1 MKTICRRLAELKT
14 KPEAR
19 PGRADEK
26 GEWVSVPPSLG
37 PVTRLREH
45 NERVLHLR
53 QHIREV
59 NLRQRLM
66 YGFGAGVVLCV
77 LGVAVPTALTWRRFD
92 MAPFNT
98 VLVLLGVVFV
108 VGFVGSSWIETV
120 RHEGPRPGTSGD
132 RLTREELELELEIAV
147 ENRLIDATPLDIPIR
162 NRQFAYRE
170 SIPEELDQL
179 RKESHR
185 YRRRHN
191 FFQLLI
197 IIGSI
202 ANAGA
207 QSFSDTTQP
216 LKSIIIGLTMLIA
229 ICAGITGY
237 YKFRERS
244 FNLQQTADS
253 MEEHAN
259 AFHLGLPPYDSADPA
274 ANLAL
279 LTARVETLRVEQ
291 RRREQQLDQ
300 PPEARDQSG

>member
-1 MKTICRRLAELKT
+1 
-14 KPEAR
+14 
-19 PGRADEK
+19 
-26 GEWVSVPPSLG
+26 
-37 PVTRLREH
+37 
-45 NERVLHLR
+45 
-53 QHIREV
+53 
-59 NLRQRLM
+59 M

-92 MAPFNT
+92 MAPINT
-98 VLVLLGVVFV
+98 VLLLLSVAFAVAFV
-108 VGFVGSSWIETV
+108 ASSWIETI
-120 RHEGPRPGTSGD
+120 RHPGPRPGTSGN
-132 RLTREELELELEIAV
+132 RLTREELELDLEIAI
-147 ENRLIDATPLDIPIR
+147 ESRLIDATPLDIPIR
-162 NRQFAYRE
+162 NRQFAFTE

-179 RKESHR
+179 RKESRH

-191 FFQLLI
+191 LFQLLI

-216 LKSIIIGLTMLIA
+216 LKSIIIGLTMMVA

-253 MEEHAN
+253 IEEHAN
-259 AFHLGLPPYDSADPA
+259 AFYLGLPPYDGTDSA

-279 LTARVETLRVEQ
+279 LTAKVEILRVEQ

-300 PPEARDQSG
+300 PSETRDQAG

>member
-1 MKTICRRLAELKT
+1 MA
-14 KPEAR
+14 
-19 PGRADEK
+19 
-26 GEWVSVPPSLG
+26 
-37 PVTRLREH
+37 RLRAH
-45 NERVLHLR
+45 NGRILELR
-53 QHIREV
+53 QHIRGV

-92 MAPFNT
+92 MAPINT
-98 VLVLLGVVFV
+98 VLVLLAVAFAVAFV
-108 VGFVGSSWIETV
+108 ASSWIETI
-120 RHEGPRPGTSGD
+120 RHPGPRPGTSGN
-132 RLTREELELELEIAV
+132 RLTREELELDLEIAI
-147 ENRLIDATPLDIPIR
+147 ESRLIDATPLDIPIR
-162 NRQFAYRE
+162 NRQFAFTE

-179 RKESHR
+179 RKESRH

-191 FFQLLI
+191 LFQLLI

-216 LKSIIIGLTMLIA
+216 LKSIIIGLTMMVA

-253 MEEHAN
+253 IEEHAN
-259 AFHLGLPPYDSADPA
+259 AFHLGLPPYDGTDSA

-279 LTARVETLRVEQ
+279 LTAKVETLRVEQ
-291 RRREQQLDQ
+291 SRREQQLDQ
-300 PPEARDQSG
+300 PSETRDQAG

>member
-1 MKTICRRLAELKT
+1 MSA
-14 KPEAR
+14 P
-19 PGRADEK
+19 
-26 GEWVSVPPSLG
+26 SSLG
-37 PVTRLREH
+37 PVARLREH
-45 NERVLHLR
+45 NERILKIR
-53 QHIREV
+53 QYIREV
-59 NLRQRLM
+59 SLRQRLM
-66 YGFGAGVVLCV
+66 YGFGAGVVLSV
-77 LGVAVPTALTWRRFD
+77 LGVAVPTALTWQRFD
-92 MAPFNT
+92 MAPINT
-98 VLVLLGVVFV
+98 VLVVLAVVSAA
-108 VGFVGSSWIETV
+108 GFIWSESRETI
-120 RHEGPRPGTSGD
+120 RRAGPRPGTFGD
-132 RLTREELELELEIAV
+132 RLTREELELDLEIAI

-162 NRQFAYRE
+162 NRQFAYSE

-216 LKSIIIGLTMLIA
+216 LKSIIIGLTMLVA

-244 FNLQQTADS
+244 FNLQQTSDTI
-253 MEEHAN
+253 EEHAN
-259 AFHLGLPPYDSADPA
+259 AFHLGLPPYDNTDPA

-279 LTARVETLRVEQ
+279 LTAKVETLRVEQ

-300 PPEARDQSG
+300 PPETRDPSA